1 MYVKIS
7 APDKTI
13 YEWEVTKITVPT
25 EEGDIT
31 VLPNHQP
38 LSSVVKPW
46 ILSLSPVEIPTWDEY
61 VITWTTVNF
70 SVSKWIVFV
79 DGSNVIIT
87 TSAATTSPA
96 ESAEVLATMK
106 ADMQAT
112 LEKIKVE
119 WSVEDLEKAMM
130 NLEKVTADLRLS
142 KLRHVG

>member
-1 MYVKIS
+1 MFVKIS

-13 YEWEVTKITVPT
+13 YEGEVTKITVPT

-31 VLPNHQP
+31 VLPHHQP
-38 LSSVVKPW
+38 LSSVVKSW
-46 ILSLSPVEIPTWDEY
+46 ILSLSPVEMPTWDEY

-79 DGSNVIIT
+79 DGTNVIIT

-96 ESAEVLATMK
+96 ESAEVLATMQ
-106 ADMQAT
+106 AEMQAT

-142 KLRHVG
+142 KLKRVG